1 MSRSN
6 GLLTSWMSEETD
18 PRLYYTHVAR
28 NCEPIL
34 EVLRRAF
41 PPQALVLEVASG
53 SGEHAAYFAKRLPT
67 LLWQP
72 ADLDPRGTC
81 ESSVTYGTDIGQ
93 DRVQEIRQTS
103 IPLRSR
109 PPVVGRGDRC
119 VPHRPRRER
128 QALAFVH
135 SRRSQDRERRPP
147 ESSGDTGD
155 SMRCASCRI
164 LSVTS

>member
-28 NCEPIL
+28 NREPIL

-67 LLWQP
+67 LFLWQP

-81 ESSVTYGTDIGQ
+81 ESSVTYGTDIRQ
-93 DRVQEIRQTS
+93 DRVGNTRNK
-103 IPLRSR
+103 
-109 PPVVGRGDRC
+109 
-119 VPHRPRRER
+119 
-128 QALAFVH
+128 H
-135 SRRSQDRERRPP
+135 S
-147 ESSGDTGD
+147 
-155 SMRCASCRI
+155 
-164 LSVTS
+164 L

>member
-18 PRLYYTHVAR
+18 PRLYYAHVAR
-28 NCEPIL
+28 NREPIL

-41 PPQALVLEVASG
+41 PPQGLVLEVASG

-72 ADLDPRGTC
+72 ADIDPRGTC
-81 ESSVTYGTDIGQ
+81 ESSVTYGTDIRQ

-103 IPLRSR
+103 IRCRASIHNTDNFWKR
-109 PPVVGRGDRC
+109 PFQFLPRCQPVKSN
-119 VPHRPRRER
+119 PPPR
-128 QALAFVH
+128 LK
-135 SRRSQDRERRPP
+135 
-147 ESSGDTGD
+147 G
-155 SMRCASCRI
+155 
-164 LSVTS
+164 